1 MTPVDFAASLFA
13 VAVALGAA
21 IVISGD
27 RTWGPLGRAAGALGF
42 VTLAAAETVTG
53 AGLFGEPAAV
63 AAALRTVGYGLLL
76 VGAVP
81 SPGGSAELSAAA
93 TPAVV
98 VLPASLPAGVGGA
111 AALAVAW
118 RRRRAP
124 GVVPLAA
131 GLILLTISEAALG
144 AAPDSALALRV
155 AGYLGV
161 ALFVLRA
168 VRSSIR
174 LRFASAMVGL
184 LVVVGL
190 VASVVVASVLGQNV
204 REAALDQVVREAKAA
219 AEELLPLVTDETGK
233 LVVVADQA
241 LPRFRRGTGFSQA
254 EMTSLRKN
262 LFPGVRFIL
271 FLSARGQVLG
281 RVGLSP
287 GDATELLD
295 VAVVRSSLRTGRV
308 TASLD
313 TLGRRL
319 VLVGAAP
326 VLETA
331 PVRERD
337 RVLGV
342 AVAGYVLDRAPR
354 NILELVTGSGNLSAV
369 FRESDPVPV
378 ATNGFRPPPREPVVD
393 GATLQTLWEDFLSG
407 AGTIRRS
414 LDVSGVETFAAL
426 TPLLRSDGE
435 AVGILLVA
443 QPAEAVAASQRL
455 INRLLFAAT
464 VLLFGLAFVL
474 AGLVARRITGPVIS
488 LTEAAGRVSTGDL
501 ETKAPVGGEDEVGD
515 LAAAFNQMTESLAL
529 SHVQLSQAAEEEA
542 RLRGRLETVVN
553 SMGDGLIAVDDGGRV
568 VTYNPAAAT
577 ILGRSRGKVLGRPLD
592 QVVEVRD
599 AEGRPV
605 PLGGE
610 LRRGTAFVQRA
621 DGRLVPVAIVSSP
634 LRDMQRRPFGQVLVL
649 RDMTREH
656 EVERMK
662 TEFLASVSHE
672 LRTPLTP
679 IIGYS
684 EILSGREVPA
694 ERVRQFADAMLSS
707 AHRLERIVAMLLDFA
722 AMESGRMKIEAE
734 PTSLR
739 PLVSRAVEEWRSRT
753 EQHEFVTRFDP
764 SLPQA
769 LVDVTLMRRAI
780 DEVLDNAVKYSPRG
794 GKVTVS
800 VSSENSRSRRMLR
813 LDVRDEGIGI
823 EPEDLPRIFEDFRQ
837 LDASDTRSFGG
848 LGLGLAFVKR
858 IMEAHRGTIDARSVP
873 GEGTTFTLLIPVADT
888 EGGRVPTR

>member
-1 MTPVDFAASLFA
+1 MTPADFAASLFA

-27 RTWGPLGRAAGALGF
+27 RSWGLPGRVSGALGF
-42 VTLAAAETVTG
+42 VTLAAGEAVTG
-53 AGLFGEPAAV
+53 SGLFGDLAPTAV
-63 AAALRTVGYGLLL
+63 ALRTAGYALLL
-76 VGAVP
+76 LGALP
-81 SPGGSAELSAAA
+81 SPARPAELPAAA
-93 TPAVV
+93 TSAVV
-98 VLPASLPAGVGGA
+98 VLPVALPAGAAGA

-131 GLILLTISEAALG
+131 GLLLLSASEAALE
-144 AAPDSALALRV
+144 AAPGSALALRV
-155 AGYLGV
+155 VGYLGV

-204 REAALDQVVREAKAA
+204 REAALDQVVREADAA
-219 AEELLPLVTDETGK
+219 AGELLPLVTNETGK

-241 LPRFRRGTGFSQA
+241 LPRFRKGEGFTQA
-254 EMTSLRKN
+254 EMTSLLNN

-287 GDATELLD
+287 ADATELLSVD
-295 VAVVRSSLRTGRV
+295 VVRSSLRTGRE

-313 TLGRRL
+313 TVGERRL

-326 VLETA
+326 VLD
-331 PVRERD
+331 RD
-337 RVLGV
+337 RVVGV
-342 AVAGYVLDRAPR
+342 AVAGYVLDGT
-354 NILELVTGSGNLSAV
+354 LLDSVTGSGNLSAV

-378 ATNGFRPPPREPVVD
+378 ATNERFQPPARKPVVD
-393 GATLQTLWEDFLSG
+393 GATLQSLWEDFLSG

-426 TPLLRSDGE
+426 TPLVRSDGE
-435 AVGILLVA
+435 AVGILMVA

-474 AGLVARRITGPVIS
+474 AAMVARRITGPVIS
-488 LTEAAGRVSTGDL
+488 LTEAAGRVATGDL
-501 ETKAPVGGEDEVGD
+501 GTKAPIGGEDEVGD

-568 VTYNPAAAT
+568 VTYNPAAAA
-577 ILGRSRGKVLGRPLD
+577 ILGRSRGNVLGRPLG
-592 QVVEVRD
+592 QVVEIRD
-599 AEGRPV
+599 SEGRPV
-605 PLGGE
+605 SLGEE
-610 LRRGTAFVQRA
+610 LRRGTAFVQRE

-634 LRDMQRRPFGQVLVL
+634 LRDVQRRSFGQVLVL

-694 ERVRQFADAMLSS
+694 ERVRQFADAMLAS

-734 PTSLR
+734 PTALH
-739 PLVSRAVEEWRSRT
+739 PVISRAVEDWRGRA
-753 EQHEFVTRFDP
+753 EQHRFVTNFDP
-764 SLPQA
+764 SLPEA
-769 LVDVTLMRRAI
+769 LIDVTLMRRAI
-780 DEVLDNAVKYSPRG
+780 DEVLDNAVKYSPQG
-794 GKVTVS
+794 GTVTVS
-800 VSSENSRSRRMLR
+800 VSSENSRRRRMLR

-848 LGLGLAFVKR
+848 LGLGLAFVRR

-873 GEGTTFTLLIPVADT
+873 GEGTTFTLLIPVAET
-888 EGGRVPTR
+888 EGGRVPSV

>member
-1 MTPVDFAASLFA
+1 MTPIDFAASLFA

-27 RTWGPLGRAAGALGF
+27 RTWGSVGRVAAALGF
-42 VTLAAAETVTG
+42 LTLSAGEAVTG
-53 AGLFGEPAAV
+53 AGLFVEPAAV
-63 AAALRTVGYGLLL
+63 SAALRTAGYALLL
-76 VGAVP
+76 
-81 SPGGSAELSAAA
+81 
-93 TPAVV
+93 
-98 VLPASLPAGVGGA
+98 
-111 AALAVAW
+111 
-118 RRRRAP
+118 
-124 GVVPLAA
+124 
-131 GLILLTISEAALG
+131 LTASEAARG
-144 AAPDSALALRV
+144 AAPESALALRI

-161 ALFVLRA
+161 ALFVTRA

-204 REAALDQVVREAKAA
+204 RAAALEQVTREAEAASA
-219 AEELLPLVTDETGK
+219 ELLPLVRDELGK

-241 LPRFRRGTGFSQA
+241 LPRFRRGTGFSTA
-254 EMTSLRKN
+254 EITSLQKN

-287 GDATELLD
+287 GDAIELLSVD
-295 VAVVRSSLRTGRV
+295 VVRSSLRTGRE

-313 TLGRRL
+313 TLGDRRV

-326 VLETA
+326 V
-331 PVRERD
+331 RERD
-337 RVLGV
+337 RILGV

-354 NILELVTGSGNLSAV
+354 NVLERVTTSGNRSAV
-369 FRESDPVPV
+369 FLGADPVPV
-378 ATNGFRPPPREPVVD
+378 AASGFRPPARTPVVD
-393 GATLQTLWEDFLSG
+393 PATLQALWESFLSG
-407 AGTIRRS
+407 AGTIQRS

-426 TPLLRSDGE
+426 TPLLRSDDE
-435 AVGILLVA
+435 VVGILLVA
-443 QPAEAVAASQRL
+443 QPAEAVVATQRL

-464 VLLFGLAFVL
+464 VLLFGFAFVL
-474 AGLVARRITGPVIS
+474 AAMVARRITGPVVS
-488 LTEAAGRVSTGDL
+488 LTEAAGRVATGDL
-501 ETKAPVGGEDEVGD
+501 STKAPVGGEDEVGD
-515 LAAAFNQMTESLAL
+515 LADAFNQMTESLA
-529 SHVQLSQAAEEEA
+529 SSDVQLRQAAEEEA

-553 SMGDGLIAVDDGGRV
+553 SMGDGLIAVDDQGRV
-568 VTYNPAAAT
+568 VTYNPAAAA
-577 ILGRSRGKVLGRPLD
+577 ILGRSRGNVLGSLLD
-592 QVVEVRD
+592 QVVEIRD
-599 AEGRPV
+599 AEGQPV

-621 DGRLVPVAIVSSP
+621 DGRLVPVAIVTSP
-634 LRDMQRRPFGQVLVL
+634 LRDVQGRPFGQVLVL

-694 ERVRQFADAMLSS
+694 DRVRQFADAMLSS

-722 AMESGRMKIEAE
+722 AMESGRMKIETE
-734 PTSLR
+734 PTALR
-739 PLVSRAVEEWRSRT
+739 PLVSRAVEEWRGRT
-753 EQHEFVTRFDP
+753 ERHEFVTRFDS

-769 LVDVTLMRRAI
+769 LVDVTLMRRVI

-794 GKVTVS
+794 GTVTVS

-813 LDVRDEGIGI
+813 LDVADEGIGI

-873 GEGTTFTLLIPVADT
+873 GEGTTFSLLIPVADMNG
-888 EGGRVPTR
+888 ERVSTG

>member
-1 MTPVDFAASLFA
+1 LT
-13 VAVALGAA
+13 
-21 IVISGD
+21 
-27 RTWGPLGRAAGALGF
+27 
-42 VTLAAAETVTG
+42 
-53 AGLFGEPAAV
+53 
-63 AAALRTVGYGLLL
+63 
-76 VGAVP
+76 
-81 SPGGSAELSAAA
+81 
-93 TPAVV
+93 
-98 VLPASLPAGVGGA
+98 
-111 AALAVAW
+111 
-118 RRRRAP
+118 
-124 GVVPLAA
+124 A
-131 GLILLTISEAALG
+131 GLILLAASEAALG
-144 AAPDSALALRV
+144 AAPESALALRV

-161 ALFVLRA
+161 ALFVIRA

-204 REAALDQVVREAKAA
+204 RAAALDQAAREAAA
-219 AEELLPLVTDETGK
+219 ASGELLPLVSDEIGK

-241 LPRFRRGTGFSQA
+241 LPRFRRGAGFSEA
-254 EMTSLRKN
+254 EMVSLLDR

-281 RVGLSP
+281 RVGVPP
-287 GDATELLD
+287 GEAVELLSVD
-295 VAVVRSSLRTGRV
+295 VVRSTLRTGRE

-313 TLGRRL
+313 TLGGRRL

-326 VLETA
+326 V
-331 PVRERD
+331 VERD

-342 AVAGYVLDRAPR
+342 AVVGYVVNRALLDR
-354 NILELVTGSGNLSAV
+354 VTGSGNLSAV

-378 ATNGFRPPPREPVVD
+378 ATNGCGWCPPRTPVVD
-393 GATLQTLWEDFLSG
+393 EATLQSLWEGFLSG
-407 AGTIRRS
+407 AGTIRRT
-414 LDVSGVETFAAL
+414 LEVSGVETFAAL
-426 TPLLRSDGE
+426 TPLRRSDDE

-443 QPAEAVAASQRL
+443 QPAEAVVATQRL

-464 VLLFGLAFVL
+464 VLLFGFAFVL
-474 AGLVARRITGPVIS
+474 ADMVARRITGPVVS
-488 LTEAAGRVSTGDL
+488 LTQAAGRVATGDL
-501 ETKAPVGGEDEVGD
+501 RTKAPVGGEDEVGD
-515 LAAAFNQMTESLAL
+515 LAEAFNRMTESLAL
-529 SHVQLSQAAEEEA
+529 SDVQLRQAAEEEA

-553 SMGDGLIAVDDGGRV
+553 SMGDGLIAVDDQGRV

-577 ILGRSRGKVLGRPLD
+577 ILGRSRGKVLGKPLD
-592 QVVEVRD
+592 QVVEIRD

-621 DGRLVPVAIVSSP
+621 DGRLVPVAIVTSP
-634 LRDMQRRPFGQVLVL
+634 LRDAQRRPFGQVLVL

-694 ERVRQFADAMLSS
+694 DRVKQFADAMLSS
-707 AHRLERIVAMLLDFA
+707 AHRLERIVAMVLDFA

-780 DEVLDNAVKYSPRG
+780 DEVLDNAVKYSPHG

-823 EPEDLPRIFEDFRQ
+823 EPDDLPRIFEDFRQ

-873 GEGTTFTLLIPVADT
+873 GEGTTFSLLIPVADG
-888 EGGRVPTR
+888 EGGRVSTG